1 MMESGLN
8 IMVETHSEHLINGV
22 RLYGLKAGIS
32 SDRISINY
40 FSLTESGIRVE
51 QIALADDMSIKDW
64 TQGFW
69 DQEEIDLMEMRNI
82 WKQHA
87 DRSDMGK

>member
-22 RLYGLKAGIS
+22 RLYGLKAGPS
-32 SDRISINY
+32 SDSISINY
-40 FSLTESGIRVE
+40 FSLTENVIRVE

-64 TQGFW
+64 PQGFW
-69 DQEEIDLMEMRNI
+69 DQEEIDLMEMQRIRIKN
-82 WKQHA
+82 A